1 MDKTFNPKPKSEWMA
16 DSSSN
21 NCIVC
26 KNVIVSTFLK
36 SNKHHCRYC
45 ANIVCDQCSQ
55 NKINDLRSC
64 NQCYRSFSNQ
74 NSIENK
80 HNDEINDTDHMQHY
94 QKAFNLFTQKAEYN
108 QAYHEMLQSWEIN
121 DQLDISQRV
130 ELFGYICVTLDKNE
144 EFESFMSKLIIKH
157 PNNIKCNF
165 WYAKALSDMDKFNEA
180 ELAYK
185 KLFSLQ
191 PDECFLG
198 YGLVLAKQ
206 KKFEEALQYTE
217 KQMLLRID
225 DTDNHDVLFE
235 HALVLFDMK
244 KYEEACVY
252 IGQVINCNDTIQ
264 LNEYYQDKYYE
275 CLVKLERFNDAVIFS
290 AKMVKRFEG
299 KMKYRLQYASDLNR
313 EKRYNESIDEYIQ
326 CLEFDP
332 ENVTAFCRLIWIFIH
347 QKQYEQA
354 QKYASKML
362 DVLPQNGASFAMN
375 GHVTFAMKQ
384 YDHCKGFRKK
394 AIELDGL
401 SLSYKW
407 YYLDV
412 LLAMSQYEE
421 AKLICDEVIK
431 NNPESWK
438 AHWYGHMIYAEQFD
452 MNRAQ
457 IHAEKLI
464 LLDPNNPLS
473 YYWNACGFFELN
485 EPEKAM
491 ELLKTAL
498 MKKKQSHV
506 LRFYGVIM
514 RDEGDLKGCEQYF
527 IDAIA
532 LEKDEHSQESYR
544 SRGHLCFVRNQ
555 LEESCKYFRQAIDTY
570 YANPY
575 VHYWLSISLMFL
587 NEFKQAEISFKNALR
602 IRPRYPRCHHEL
614 GLLLIKKLSKFDEG
628 LKHLKQANEIF
639 PNNQQY
645 ILSLE
650 KYTAFVDDDKG
661 NIKLVLDTYG
671 KECQENVVM
680 EDLGNVQMVV
690 DTELKESDESY
701 IQEPG
706 MNVDECDNDLA
717 DITEEEKYE
726 NNNEEIS
733 EKQKDIIV
741 SYVHEM
747 MQRRMH
753 IIASKHKIRIG
764 EIREQFK
771 RLENIWRE
779 SRPLPTIPK
788 EQKVSAVW
796 SLFSQIST
804 QLLGN
809 TNTNSNDS
817 NSITNSK
824 AIDAAKRKRRKKKR
838 NIDKEVTL
846 AKTETEIEL
855 QRLELEYYKK
865 RQTINKM
872 EALIT
877 EQLLACDDMSHI
889 EIWYQNF
896 EDFDLREEKHDT
908 LIEMIEN
915 KIKATHSKI
924 MFGKY
929 LQNSPF
935 ANDMQEEAK
944 VSDHEITKIAKL
956 AGSTLLI
963 DMVNRDIAKH
973 VTNEDEKKDTQS
985 VDDELLQFELRLD
998 DDWSNWNETRKLQ
1011 LQKELAQKFD
1021 VDASTLQFVSAREGC
1036 IIVNFTQKMQN
1047 VRGDTGINFQ
1057 FGHIDPKA
1065 LHDDI
1070 YAYNKD
1076 WEDNVNCCL
1085 DYIRKKIANPA
1096 EINEEALYVSQK
1108 CVAIIVSHHSQDH
1121 TQNVLD
1127 SNFLTSDLDKGLYK
1141 EIMNPKWDRAYGQ
1154 GQDKTH
1160 WTGKLRDGRSRGG
1173 DKYPYYCP
1181 SGWKRY
1187 AVKVDGDFDQKYGNW
1202 PICYHGSETC
1212 AIGSILSHGIYG
1224 NWPGTTNLR
1233 FFSPSI
1239 VYSAHPRYA
1248 RPKLMND
1255 RQQYVQMI
1263 FQCRVDPNAM
1273 YKCGETLR
1281 IGRSTK
1287 IDSNF
1292 SMNFQKCRCG
1302 FPNPKWGYSCNVD
1315 GHNEMEWFLD
1325 ITDADK
1331 YVIYGIMLRFSN
1343 DPSILPESS
1352 WWRGHW
1358 KTDWKGK

>member
-1 MDKTFNPKPKSEWMA
+1 MAEVDDDEKSEYQYKRKYDKLPVNDTKGWDNNLNEGITSTFEGDEKQMFEDMFKSFESKTKDKLRQHLKLKRDINALFVDKTDEKDEMKYSGNKQEIENYLKQMMEGRRHEITSVHKTRMYQMRKQRKALDNCWKRAHTLPNIPKPK
-16 DSSSN
+16 
-21 NCIVC
+21 
-26 KNVIVSTFLK
+26 
-36 SNKHHCRYC
+36 
-45 ANIVCDQCSQ
+45 
-55 NKINDLRSC
+55 
-64 NQCYRSFSNQ
+64 
-74 NSIENK
+74 
-80 HNDEINDTDHMQHY
+80 
-94 QKAFNLFTQKAEYN
+94 
-108 QAYHEMLQSWEIN
+108 
-121 DQLDISQRV
+121 
-130 ELFGYICVTLDKNE
+130 
-144 EFESFMSKLIIKH
+144 
-157 PNNIKCNF
+157 
-165 WYAKALSDMDKFNEA
+165 
-180 ELAYK
+180 
-185 KLFSLQ
+185 
-191 PDECFLG
+191 
-198 YGLVLAKQ
+198 
-206 KKFEEALQYTE
+206 
-217 KQMLLRID
+217 
-225 DTDNHDVLFE
+225 
-235 HALVLFDMK
+235 K
-244 KYEEACVY
+244 KYA
-252 IGQVINCNDTIQ
+252 GG
-264 LNEYYQDKYYE
+264 
-275 CLVKLERFNDAVIFS
+275 IF
-290 AKMVKRFEG
+290 G
-299 KMKYRLQYASDLNR
+299 
-313 EKRYNESIDEYIQ
+313 
-326 CLEFDP
+326 
-332 ENVTAFCRLIWIFIH
+332 
-347 QKQYEQA
+347 
-354 QKYASKML
+354 ML
-362 DVLPQNGASFAMN
+362 
-375 GHVTFAMKQ
+375 
-384 YDHCKGFRKK
+384 YDN
-394 AIELDGL
+394 L
-401 SLSYKW
+401 
-407 YYLDV
+407 
-412 LLAMSQYEE
+412 
-421 AKLICDEVIK
+421 
-431 NNPESWK
+431 
-438 AHWYGHMIYAEQFD
+438 
-452 MNRAQ
+452 
-457 IHAEKLI
+457 
-464 LLDPNNPLS
+464 
-473 YYWNACGFFELN
+473 
-485 EPEKAM
+485 
-491 ELLKTAL
+491 
-498 MKKKQSHV
+498 
-506 LRFYGVIM
+506 
-514 RDEGDLKGCEQYF
+514 
-527 IDAIA
+527 
-532 LEKDEHSQESYR
+532 
-544 SRGHLCFVRNQ
+544 
-555 LEESCKYFRQAIDTY
+555 
-570 YANPY
+570 
-575 VHYWLSISLMFL
+575 
-587 NEFKQAEISFKNALR
+587 
-602 IRPRYPRCHHEL
+602 
-614 GLLLIKKLSKFDEG
+614 
-628 LKHLKQANEIF
+628 
-639 PNNQQY
+639 
-645 ILSLE
+645 
-650 KYTAFVDDDKG
+650 
-661 NIKLVLDTYG
+661 
-671 KECQENVVM
+671 
-680 EDLGNVQMVV
+680 
-690 DTELKESDESY
+690 
-701 IQEPG
+701 
-706 MNVDECDNDLA
+706 
-717 DITEEEKYE
+717 
-726 NNNEEIS
+726 
-733 EKQKDIIV
+733 
-741 SYVHEM
+741 
-747 MQRRMH
+747 
-753 IIASKHKIRIG
+753 
-764 EIREQFK
+764 
-771 RLENIWRE
+771 
-779 SRPLPTIPK
+779 
-788 EQKVSAVW
+788 
-796 SLFSQIST
+796 
-804 QLLGN
+804 
-809 TNTNSNDS
+809 NDS
-817 NSITNSK
+817 NYYGSITNQK
-824 AIDAAKRKRRKKKR
+824 EIDGAKRKRKKKELE
-838 NIDKEVTL
+838 IHKEMTRREKY
-846 AKTETEIEL
+846 ANIEL
-855 QRLELEYYKK
+855 QRLELGYYKQK
-865 RQTINKM
+865 QNIDRM
-872 EALIT
+872 
-877 EQLLACDDMSHI
+877 EQLQIEKLNECDDI
-889 EIWYQNF
+889 KKWQQEF
-896 EDFDLREEKHDT
+896 EDMDLREEKNNT
-908 LIEMIEN
+908 LVEMIEN
-915 KIKATHSKI
+915 KIRSTHSKI
-924 MFGKY
+924 IFGKY

-1302 FPNPKWGYSCNVD
+1302 FKNPKWGYSCNVD